1 MLFTYSRTGQEKRSF
16 PPPDEYVTWPVFRWS
31 KDDRYFARLGQDVL
45 SVYETP
51 SFGLL
56 DKKSIKIPG
65 IRYVLTFVIVSKN
78 IVGIIISYIRFY

>member
-1 MLFTYSRTGQEKRSF
+1 MKGIYNFAGLYGRRTGQEKRSF

-31 KDDRYFARLGQDVL
+31 KDDKFFARLGPDVL

-65 IRYVLTFVIVSKN
+65 IRYTIMN
-78 IVGIIISYIRFY
+78 N